1 LREGEFAMAEMIL
14 RTTLTSP
21 FGRKP
26 RLAAAVLGLAGRLEV
41 GIADM
46 FDDNDS
52 LRVQNPLGKMPTLV
66 LADGSTLY
74 DSRVI
79 LEYLDH
85 LAGGGRIIPVEPAA
99 RFGALKLQALGDG
112 VMDAGVLR
120 RLERCSATS
129 RCGRSAGSPT
139 RPARSNAP
147 RRAGRTPPSETD
159 ILVGE
164 IAVACALGFLDFRFA
179 GEDWRA
185 SRPRLAG
192 WFERFGARCPGFADT
207 APR

>member
-1 LREGEFAMAEMIL
+1 MAEMIL

-26 RLAAAVLGLAGRLEV
+26 RLAAAVLGLSGRFEV

-46 FDDNDS
+46 FDDADS
-52 LRVQNPLGKMPTLV
+52 LRTQNPLGKMPTLV

-79 LEYLDH
+79 VEYLDH
-85 LAGGGRIIPVEPAA
+85 LAGGGRIIPAEPTA
-99 RFGALKLQALGDG
+99 RFAALKLQALGDG
-112 VMDAGVLR
+112 IMDAGVLR
-120 RLERCSATS
+120 RLETMFRDEPL
-129 RCGRSAGSPT
+129 RSERWLAYQAGKIQ
-139 RPARSNAP
+139 
-147 RRAGRTPPSETD
+147 RALDELEEAPPSEQD

-192 WFERFGARCPGFADT
+192 WFEHFGARCPGFADT